1 MTKFQWRSRYCG
13 YITRS
18 TTSGNFIFFSLT
30 IGLVYLLIRS
40 SFVFLK
46 NIPRSGLLDQ
56 RYRTIC
62 GVFAVSSLEVGI
74 ASYVLLLS
82 AVEISAGQFF
92 LRLDWL
98 EFVRSRN
105 WITGRGR
112 AWCSVSARAAHS
124 TIHDAL
130 IDQVGSCWWIDV
142 CLICYIHRWRGD
154 RSKRIKST
162 SGFPTNFGSVDWTFT
177 DEPGLLFCSSI
188 RSMHGITGRQNCQRS
203 MPSHSELEVYLSC
216 HNQLPIMKVF
226 LLSL

>member
-46 NIPRSGLLDQ
+46 NVPRSGLLDQ
-56 RYRTIC
+56 RYITVWCFCCFKFGSGHRFLCTFVISGRNISGTI
-62 GVFAVSSLEVGI
+62 
-74 ASYVLLLS
+74 
-82 AVEISAGQFF
+82 F

-124 TIHDAL
+124 TNHDAL
-130 IDQVGSCWWIDV
+130 IDQVESCWWIDV

-162 SGFPTNFGSVDWTFT
+162 SGLTTNFGSVDWTFT